1 MKKHVKDLALIFVLV
16 AWATVVHGQGDKNE
30 AAIQSILQEEIT
42 GWNKGDAELYSSHFA
57 TEGTFTN
64 ILGMFFIGHKPFVDR
79 HDQIF
84 KGVFRGTVLQL
95 NVVSLQFVKPD
106 VAIVET
112 LCWVSGISKEGPSP
126 GTNLDAK
133 GRLVT
138 RLLQVMVKSGEDWKI
153 TAYHNIDIKPGI
165 PVPEPK

>member
-1 MKKHVKDLALIFVLV
+1 MKKHFKDLVLIFVWV
-16 AWATVVHGQGDKNE
+16 ACASAVHGQGDKNE
-30 AAIQSILQEEIT
+30 AAIQAILQEETT
-42 GWNKGDAELYSSHFA
+42 GWNKGDAELYSNHFA
-57 TEGTFTN
+57 ADGTFTN
-64 ILGMFFIGHKPFVDR
+64 ILGMFFTGHKPFVDR

-112 LCWVSGISKEGPSP
+112 LCWISGISKDGPLP

-153 TAYHNIDIKPGI
+153 TAYHNIDIKPGV

>member
-1 MKKHVKDLALIFVLV
+1 MKKHLKDLALIFVWV
-16 AWATVVHGQGDKNE
+16 ACATVGHGQGNKDE

-42 GWNKGDAELYSSHFA
+42 GWNKGDAVLYSNHFA
-57 TEGTFTN
+57 EDGTFTN
-64 ILGMFFIGHKPFVDR
+64 ILGMFFTGHKPFVDR
-79 HDQIF
+79 HDVIF
-84 KGVFRGTVLQL
+84 KGVFRGTVLQM

-112 LCWVSGISKEGPSP
+112 LCWVSGISKDGPSP

-138 RLLQVMVKSGEDWKI
+138 RLLQVMVKSGDDWTIK
-153 TAYHNIDIKPGI
+153 TYHNIDIKPGV